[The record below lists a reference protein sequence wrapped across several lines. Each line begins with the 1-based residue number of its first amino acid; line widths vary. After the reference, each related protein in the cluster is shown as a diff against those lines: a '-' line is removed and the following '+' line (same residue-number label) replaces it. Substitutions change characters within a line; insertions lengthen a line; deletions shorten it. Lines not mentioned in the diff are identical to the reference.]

1 MPVTMGGS
9 KSTDPRLPAAGSAIV
24 REYKGQT
31 HRVVVLKD
39 NKGFEYEGER
49 YRTLT
54 AVARKITC
62 SHINGFRFFKLGV
75 QR

>member
-1 MPVTMGGS
+1 MT
-9 KSTDPRLPAAGSAIV
+9 PAWSSHLA
-24 REYKGQT
+24 
-31 HRVVVLKD
+31 D
-39 NKGFEYEGER
+39 R

-54 AVARKITC
+54 AVAKRITR